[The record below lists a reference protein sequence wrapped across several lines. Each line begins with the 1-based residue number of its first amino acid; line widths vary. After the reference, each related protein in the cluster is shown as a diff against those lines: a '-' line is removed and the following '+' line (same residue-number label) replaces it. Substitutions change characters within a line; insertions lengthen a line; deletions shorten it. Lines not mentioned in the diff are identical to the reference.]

1 MEKRES
7 LDLERAAT
15 EKVDRSPLALPSKL
29 SLVPS
34 QICFLSSILA
44 VLSTAEK
51 WYKVSSYLPLVLTE
65 RIANVSCGSE
75 VVVATAH

>member
-1 MEKRES
+1 MEKRVS
-7 LDLERAAT
+7 LDLERVARK
-15 EKVDRSPLALPSKL
+15 KVDRSPLALPSKL

-65 RIANVSCGSE
+65 RIANVFYGSE
-75 VVVATAH
+75 VIVAAAH